1 MGIVYLHLGSNEGN
15 RENVLAESERLIS
28 ENVGSILSSS
38 KMYETEAWGV
48 KEQPDFLNK
57 ALEVVT
63 DLSPDDVLKEIQTIE
78 STLGRKERVKWGQRI
93 IDIDILLFD
102 DAIIDTDYLKIP
114 HLFMETRNFV
124 LIPMLDIAG
133 DIMHPVLKKTI
144 EELYDECK
152 DDCEVRIFEPE
163 N

>member
-1 MGIVYLHLGSNEGN
+1 MYLHLGSNEGN
-15 RENVLAESERLIS
+15 RENALAESERLIS
-28 ENVGSILSSS
+28 DHIGSILSSS
-38 KMYETEAWGV
+38 MMYETEAWGV

-63 DLSPDDVLKEIQTIE
+63 SLSPENVLKEIQTIE

-102 DAIIDTDYLKIP
+102 DAIIDTDHLKIP
-114 HLFMETRNFV
+114 HPLMETRNFV
-124 LIPMLDIAG
+124 LIPMLEIAG
-133 DIMHPVLKKTI
+133 ETMHPVFNKTI

-152 DDCEVRIFEPE
+152 DDCDVRIFETE